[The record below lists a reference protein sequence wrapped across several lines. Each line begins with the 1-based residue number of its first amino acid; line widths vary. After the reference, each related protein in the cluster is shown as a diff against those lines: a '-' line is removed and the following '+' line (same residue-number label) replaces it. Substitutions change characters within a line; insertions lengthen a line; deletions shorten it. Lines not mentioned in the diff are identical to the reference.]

1 MATAVEIQPHK
12 YAKKQRDKNPHTY
25 LLKSVTVVS
34 GQKYA
39 KTADSS
45 PFTEKILTACRRS
58 IKIIQSARHLINIS
72 YLNSKQQIPMRAIE
86 NVFSGTGGQI
96 DLLNTLYGGSSMTT
110 MNVEREDERLVITLS
125 APGVNA
131 NSFNVLVEGNKL
143 VLYSLLVGTATR
155 QDDDVLNPGGNS
167 QRLAVPMFLRVLDI
181 PNFVEADQIEAIHE
195 ESRVVVLLPLK
206 NEDQL
211 HRRIDIKDLF

>member
-1 MATAVEIQPHK
+1 M
-12 YAKKQRDKNPHTY
+12 
-25 LLKSVTVVS
+25 
-34 GQKYA
+34 
-39 KTADSS
+39 
-45 PFTEKILTACRRS
+45 
-58 IKIIQSARHLINIS
+58 
-72 YLNSKQQIPMRAIE
+72 
-86 NVFSGTGGQI
+86 FSGTGGQI

-125 APGVNA
+125 APGVSA

-143 VLYSLLVGTATR
+143 VLYTLLVGTATR
-155 QDDDVLNPGGNS
+155 QDDDILNPDGNS

-195 ESRVVVLLPLK
+195 DSKVVVLLPLK